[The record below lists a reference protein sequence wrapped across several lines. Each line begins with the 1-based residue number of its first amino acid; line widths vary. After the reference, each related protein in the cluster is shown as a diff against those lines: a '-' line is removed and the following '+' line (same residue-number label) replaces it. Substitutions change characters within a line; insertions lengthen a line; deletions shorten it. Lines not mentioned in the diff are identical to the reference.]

1 MSSFYIKSE
10 VSKEETQQM
19 RQHIYL
25 PLINKST
32 GKMSRNHAEEKL
44 SSKKKNKGAEFI

>member
-32 GKMSRNHAEEKL
+32 GKMSGNHAEEKL